1 MPICIY
7 VMVGEYD
14 LAIDQ
19 LEFLLSKPGVLSIPL
34 LRLDPAWEPLREH
47 PDFKKL
53 VEAGK

>member
-1 MPICIY
+1 
-7 VMVGEYD
+7 MVGEYD